1 MKQNIFLIVLL
12 LSLFCL
18 NGCISMEGYSTSFE
32 KEYKQL
38 ERETKY
44 YTEKDFYDADKRS
57 ADDKRA
63 MNEGDRMAA
72 VAEEAQKERRA
83 KTVVESDYYFQIYPG
98 NQGSYSYNEYNEVWS
113 DGYPLNNYKETKR
126 LWKKPKKYKP
136 EEYIG
141 IPDDGM
147 VTEQA
152 IAAAE
157 EAARKAEE
165 EAAAAAAAA
174 STGNDEFYE

>member
-1 MKQNIFLIVLL
+1 MKQI
-12 LSLFCL
+12 LSLTFLLVSLLCV
-18 NGCISMEGYSTSFE
+18 NGCISREGYPSSFE
-32 KEYKQL
+32 DEYRKL
-38 ERETKY
+38 ERETKN
-44 YTEKDFYDADKRS
+44 YTEKDFYDADRRS

-98 NQGSYSYNEYNEVWS
+98 RKESYSYNEYNEVWS
-113 DGYPLNNYKETKR
+113 DGYPLNAYKETQR
-126 LWKKPKKYKP
+126 LWTKPKKFRP
-136 EEYIG
+136 ENYTG

-152 IAAAE
+152 VAAAE
-157 EAARKAEE
+157 EAARKAAE
-165 EAAAAAAAA
+165 EASSEADAV
-174 STGNDEFYE
+174 YE